1 MHRISQTPF
10 SSFSLLCSLRVLSLA
25 QWLHTAAAFHCNLP
39 IAMTRSLRKKHSRYD
54 VLCFS
59 PSFLFLVCVRHRVWL
74 LLLFFKR
81 KKKRI
86 TRTTCLA
93 FTPQLTSLSFTTP
106 PFLFICFSWLGSTS
120 QSYKQA
126 HTHEKGA
133 KKRERARKEH
143 KKAFRS
149 HKLDFLIN
157 TYF

>member
-1 MHRISQTPF
+1 MHRIFQTPF
-10 SSFSLLCSLRVLSLA
+10 SSFSLLCSLRVLPLA

-39 IAMTRSLRKKHSRYD
+39 IAMTRSLRKKHSKYD

-59 PSFLFLVCVRHRVWL
+59 PSFLFFTL
-74 LLLFFKR
+74 LLKE

-86 TRTTCLA
+86 THTTCFA

-126 HTHEKGA
+126 YTRRRGKEGRK
-133 KKRERARKEH
+133 RARKEH